1 VQEVGVG
8 MSTKV
13 FQLAKTLGV
22 KYGDILE
29 VCKKLKIKAK
39 GVNTLLSDPQIKKIT
54 KALNQ
59 TKDQQRQETSPAEGT
74 AQIAE
79 KTTVS
84 TPKSKSSA
92 DRSTSDQAQVVKTS
106 KFEAKSDEKRSGIHG
121 SKRSAE
127 SSAKPTTD
135 QKAGGK
141 DSSHA
146 NQSKKKN
153 NRSLQENARVVEQPV
168 THVPKPKPVVKNKP
182 KSNHGTQASNTQSN
196 AKVKSD
202 KNSVT
207 SDHKATNSNHKA
219 NTKSNKPHQPKAED
233 KSQARKS
240 SSQSDAKKASATDKS
255 NKANNKQEVV
265 LRSNESS
272 AKGGRLQAKI
282 TGRSISLDQLK
293 ARTGRPNRG
302 QKSDRNSHNKSR
314 NPRRSDD
321 TGDKSGRPSRAPKT
335 NQATPF
341 VSPIDIPLPP
351 NEAGKEQRRRV
362 NKVVKPEEQNER
374 PKNQRSSRRR
384 QEVQPHELYRNS
396 SKASRYGNRSRRKM
410 KGRKGAKTIITTPAA
425 HKRVVRVNESMSLG
439 ELGKVMGVKSNELI
453 SKIMDLGITATINQQ
468 LDYETISLIVGD
480 YNFEAKNVAFMEST
494 LLSGPAN
501 QDKEV
506 DPSAILRAPV
516 VTIMGHVDHGKTTL
530 LDRIRAAN
538 VASGEAGG
546 ITQHI
551 GAYKVEVDSGAVVF
565 LDTPGHAAFSAMRA
579 RGASVTDLIVLVVAA
594 DDGIMPQTIESIQH
608 ARAAG
613 VPIIVAVNKCDKPGV
628 DTDRIRQ
635 ELTAYELVPEE
646 WGGETMFVNISA
658 LRGDGVDDLLES
670 LALQAEVLEL
680 KANPKKQA
688 YGRVVEARVD
698 RGRGTVVT
706 VLVQEGT
713 LKKGDYM
720 VVGQNYGRVRSM
732 SNDRGKMIKNVGPS
746 TPVEISGL
754 NGVPA
759 AGEEFYLVKNERDA
773 KKIVSVREV
782 KAKEANKPLSIL
794 PSDPWNI
801 VEKQTQNLIIKTDVS
816 GSLEA
821 IRVSLKALSTDEV
834 EVKVLSAAVGQI
846 TESDVNLAQTAQ
858 AVIIG
863 FNVQP
868 DNKSKRNAERAEVP
882 ISCHSIIYELI
893 DYVKDMMSGLLAP
906 EIVEE
911 RIGKV
916 EVRVVFSV
924 QKSGQIAGSFVL
936 DGKVIRNSV
945 ARVLRN
951 GEQMHEGKIHTLK
964 RFKDDVRE
972 VSSGYECGISIE
984 GYKDIQVNDILEIID
999 YKEIRRS
1006 IDD

>member
-1 VQEVGVG
+1 

-39 GVNTLLSDPQIKKIT
+39 GVNTLLSEPQIKKIT

-59 TKDQQRQETSPAEGT
+59 AKDQHRSETSSAEGT

-79 KTTVS
+79 ETTVS
-84 TPKSKSSA
+84 TPKSKSST
-92 DRSTSDQAQVVKTS
+92 DRSTSDQTQDVKTS
-106 KFEAKSDEKRSGIHG
+106 KVEVQ
-121 SKRSAE
+121 
-127 SSAKPTTD
+127 TD
-135 QKAGGK
+135 KK
-141 DSSHA
+141 DSSEHNSKGSA
-146 NQSKKKN
+146 QSSSKPGTTQQKSVGKNTVHSNQNKKAG

-168 THVPKPKPVVKNKP
+168 THVPKPKPVPKKAPAEDRAPQANNDVPSANNLATKSESKPEDDKSSKASPQKDQDKTP
-182 KSNHGTQASNTQSN
+182 KST
-196 AKVKSD
+196 
-202 KNSVT
+202 
-207 SDHKATNSNHKA
+207 
-219 NTKSNKPHQPKAED
+219 
-233 KSQARKS
+233 
-240 SSQSDAKKASATDKS
+240 SQSDPKRPAKNPKNDKF

-293 ARTGRPNRG
+293 ARTGRPSRG
-302 QKSDRNSHNKSR
+302 QKNDRNSHNKSR
-314 NPRRSDD
+314 GPRRDD
-321 TGDKSGRPSRAPKT
+321 TGDKSARSSRAPKM
-335 NQATPF
+335 NQASAPF
-341 VSPIDIPLPP
+341 VSPSDIPLPP
-351 NEAGKEQRRRV
+351 SDTGKDQRRRP
-362 NKVVKPEEQNER
+362 NKVVKPEEQTER

-396 SKASRYGNRSRRKM
+396 NSRYGHRSRRKM

-453 SKIMDLGITATINQQ
+453 KKLMDLGVTATINQQ
-468 LDYETISLIVGD
+468 LDFETISLIVGD
-480 YNFEAKNVAFMEST
+480 YNFEAKNVAFMESA
-494 LLSGPAN
+494 LLSGPAK
-501 QDKEV
+501 QDKEI
-506 DPSAILRAPV
+506 DPNAVLRAPV

-613 VPIIVAVNKCDKPGV
+613 VPLIVAVNKCDKPGI

-646 WGGETMFVNISA
+646 WGGDTMFVNISA
-658 LRGDGVDDLLES
+658 LRGDGVDELLES

-732 SNDRGKMIKNVGPS
+732 NNERGKMIKTVGPS

-759 AGEEFYLVKNERDA
+759 AGEEFYLVKSERDA
-773 KKIVSVREV
+773 KKIVNNREV

-794 PSDPWNI
+794 PSDPWNVI
-801 VEKQTQNLIIKTDVS
+801 EKQTQNLIIKTDVS

-821 IRVSLKALSTDEV
+821 IRVSLEALSTDEV
-834 EVKVLSAAVGQI
+834 EVKILSSAVGQI

-858 AVIIG
+858 AVILG

-868 DNKSKRNAERAEVP
+868 DNKSKRGAERAEVT

-916 EVRVVFSV
+916 EVRAVFSV

-936 DGKVIRNSV
+936 DGKVLRNSM
-945 ARVLRN
+945 ARVIRN

-972 VSSGYECGISIE
+972 VSIGYECGISIE
-984 GYKDIQVNDILEIID
+984 GYKDVQVNDILEIID